1 MPLFC
6 CVLDAERR
14 RDSAVLD
21 AIARASS
28 PRIQVGWR
36 SARGA
41 NARGRRASEATACA
55 VLFDVSG
62 LQRVLGPPAA
72 IAAEV
77 ARLCA
82 SEQLTP
88 RLAIAATMTTAWL
101 AVHAQNGV
109 TVIRSGEEAAALADI
124 SLDVLGTL
132 RAIETPEGN
141 RSTVAIRDPIPE
153 CLATLRRWGL
163 RTLGDLARLPEAEVR
178 TRLGAIGAR
187 LHQAA
192 RGLDDAP
199 LVAAAEPVTFC
210 ERIVLEW
217 PIEGVEPL
225 SFVLGRLCDSLAAA
239 LEHADRGAVAI
250 ETRLRLVTRVT
261 HERVLHLPAPMR
273 DPRVLR
279 TLILLDLESHPP
291 PAAIDVVEI
300 QLDVTPSRIVQG
312 SLLSRSLPPAEELAT
327 LVARLRALMGE
338 TRVGAPA
345 LVDSHDE
352 RAFGMKEFAPPSAER
367 AVAMRRAALDA
378 LPDVVR
384 RLPMALRRFRLPI
397 AVTVEVAHG
406 APVRVTSGTRGL
418 PGGPVSASA
427 GPSRSSGHWWK
438 DAPRRT
444 WDRDEWEVEL
454 ANGVYRLSRDRVT
467 GRWEIEGV
475 FD

>member
-1 MPLFC
+1 MSLFC

-14 RDSAVLD
+14 RDSAALD
-21 AIARASS
+21 AIARVSS
-28 PRIQVGWR
+28 PRVQARWR
-36 SARGA
+36 SAGGA
-41 NARGRRASEATACA
+41 SFRGRRTEAQTCA
-55 VLFDVSG
+55 VMFDVSG
-62 LQRVLGPPAA
+62 LQRVLGPPPA

-82 SEQLTP
+82 TEQLTP

-101 AVHAQNGV
+101 AAHALNGV

-124 SLDVLGTL
+124 SLDVLGAL
-132 RAIETPEGN
+132 RAIEIREAH
-141 RSTVAIRDPIPE
+141 RSAAGARDRIPE

-163 RTLGDLARLPEAEVR
+163 RTLGDLRRLPEAEVR

-210 ERIVLEW
+210 ERIALEW

-239 LEHADRGAVAI
+239 LEHADRGAVVI
-250 ETRLRLVTRVT
+250 TTRLRLVTRVT

-291 PAAIDVVEI
+291 PAAIDAVEI
-300 QLDVTPSRIVQG
+300 ELDVTPARIVQG
-312 SLLSRSLPPAEELAT
+312 SLLSRSLPATEELAT

-352 RAFGMKEFAPPSAER
+352 RAFGMKEFAPASAER
-367 AVAMRRAALDA
+367 AVGIRRAALDGT
-378 LPDVVR
+378 LDVVR
-384 RLPMALRRFRLPI
+384 SLPMTLRRFRLPI

-406 APVRVTSGTRGL
+406 APVRVTSCTRGL
-418 PGGPVSASA
+418 PDGPVSASA
-427 GPSRSSGHWWK
+427 GPSRSSGCWWK
-438 DAPRRT
+438 EAPRGT
-444 WDRDEWEVEL
+444 WDRDEWDVEL

-467 GRWEIEGV
+467 GRWEIDGV